1 MDVSLAIKVTYS
13 WKNSYA
19 NSYSDQ
25 HLETNRYKERIML
38 RFMIDKN
45 NFVLLP
51 VCYISAESILSYPF
65 SMFT

>member
-19 NSYSDQ
+19 NSHPDQ
-25 HLETNRYKERIML
+25 HLETNIYKERIML
-38 RFMIDKN
+38 RCMIDKD
-45 NFVLLP
+45 FVALF